1 MQTVADI
8 GPLNIDS
15 RSLAGW
21 PSFSSDCCPVV
32 VRPVLP
38 SHYCPLI
45 RETGLLPLAPGL
57 AKAGSAGAHGGSEG
71 DRKLLCSFLST
82 LLGLVSSAVAMWRRA
97 PLIAVGYFVGSMYI
111 YILCEERQSQS
122 FL

>member
-1 MQTVADI
+1 MV
-8 GPLNIDS
+8 
-15 RSLAGW
+15 
-21 PSFSSDCCPVV
+21 F
-32 VRPVLP
+32 RPVLP

-57 AKAGSAGAHGGSEG
+57 AKAGSAGAHGGCEG

-111 YILCEERQSQS
+111 YIV
-122 FL
+122 